1 MWMHFVDLGKRFEP
15 FRTGKRPSNI
25 LWFAYLLTEPPPS
38 RRNSL
43 HVRMIAADVVLVND
57 GFSRHAEAK
66 DVVLEWR
73 DMHTMHVEIG
83 RVDVAVRVLGPGR
96 VRPDKVVLEVD
107 PQNVARVNNESRPGH
122 AAVSSRPRVA
132 KACRLNGERNV
143 EHATRTS

>member
-1 MWMHFVDLGKRFEP
+1 MDFVDLGKRFEP

-25 LWFAYLLTEPPPS
+25 LWFAYLLTEPPPR

-107 PQNVARVNNESRPGH
+107 PQNVARGCALGLFNQAPIGQLALGAWPGGIQ
-122 AAVSSRPRVA
+122 AR
-132 KACRLNGERNV
+132 
-143 EHATRTS
+143 EHGKRGR

>member
-1 MWMHFVDLGKRFEP
+1 MHFVDLGKRFEP

-96 VRPDKVVLEVD
+96 AEGAPADGGGQHDGWGGDIVAPAVGGEGVDAQGRRAERGQQARGRHDKVYF
-107 PQNVARVNNESRPGH
+107 
-122 AAVSSRPRVA
+122 
-132 KACRLNGERNV
+132 
-143 EHATRTS
+143 